1 MDNLLE
7 KEINEAET
15 QVEEVAE
22 TVEEAVEAETTAE
35 EIPATDNVEA
45 EVAPS
50 EATEPVEEVVEEKV
64 TTESPASE
72 PTEQAAPQNT
82 YDPNGYYPPTYDP
95 NAYYPQGG
103 YAPNANYPQ
112 GGYTPNYDPNAYPQ
126 GGYAPNGYYQPQPTP
141 VVNPVPA
148 APVYQQPAPQE
159 QPQVE
164 KRNRKE
170 LLDKSETGFFK
181 SKLWNRIA
189 LGLLL
194 LLFAAPVGILIY
206 TIVNFFL

>member
-22 TVEEAVEAETTAE
+22 TVEEAVEAETTVE

-45 EVAPS
+45 EVATS
-50 EATEPVEEVVEEKV
+50 EATEPVEEVVEEQV

-103 YAPNANYPQ
+103 YAPN
-112 GGYTPNYDPNAYPQ
+112 
-126 GGYAPNGYYQPQPTP
+126 GYYQPQPTP
-141 VVNPVPA
+141 VVNPVPES
-148 APVYQQPAPQE
+148 VDQQIATLKLDSLHKSIDVLTEKQE
-159 QPQVE
+159 
-164 KRNRKE
+164 KYWFNK
-170 LLDKSETGFFK
+170 
-181 SKLWNRIA
+181 
-189 LGLLL
+189 
-194 LLFAAPVGILIY
+194 
-206 TIVNFFL
+206 